1 MQAISRSADGRLRGP
16 SRAASRDAVRDALR
30 GLIEDT
36 LPNGL
41 KVRLLPNRAAPIVS
55 VYTFFRVGSR
65 NEQPGITGI
74 SHLFE
79 HMMFNGAKKYGPKEF
94 DRVLESHGGRS
105 NAYTTHDLTVY
116 HEEVAAEA
124 LEVVFD
130 LESDRMAHLVINDTS
145 LQSERE
151 VVKEERRLRVD
162 NEPAGLL
169 DEELGALIWKAHP
182 YRWPVIGWMGDIE
195 NIRREDCERY
205 FCTFYAPNN
214 ASLYVVGDFDP
225 SRTLPQIRRYYG
237 GIRRGPPQPPVV
249 NSEPEQRGERRA
261 AIKHAVQAPSLMIG
275 YRAPSAQDEDVLALD
290 VLQYA
295 LTVGD
300 GSRLIRSLVFEQAL
314 AVSAVMDW
322 TWRMDPGAIVFYL
335 ELKPESKPEQVEQ
348 ALDEQLEKV
357 CAHGLT
363 ARELAKAKNNLTSHL
378 LQGLA
383 TNSGKAHALGSYELL
398 LGNWRA
404 GLDLARRYEAITGE
418 QVRAASERYL
428 VAEKRSVSTLLP
440 SRDGR

>member
-1 MQAISRSADGRLRGP
+1 MQG
-16 SRAASRDAVRDALR
+16 AVRDALR
-30 GLIEDT
+30 GLVEAT

-41 KVRLLPNRAAPIVS
+41 KIRLLPNRTAPIAS
-55 VYTFFRVGSR
+55 VYTFFKVGSR

-79 HMMFNGAKKYGPKEF
+79 HMMFNGSKKYGPKQF

-105 NAYTTHDLTVY
+105 NAYTTHDMTVY

-124 LEVVFD
+124 LEIVFD
-130 LESDRMAHLVINDTS
+130 LESDRMGSLLINDAT
-145 LQSERE
+145 LESERE

-195 NIRREDCERY
+195 NIGREDCERY
-205 FCTFYAPNN
+205 FRTFYAPNN
-214 ASLYVVGDFDP
+214 AALYVVGDFDP
-225 SRTLPQIRRYYG
+225 HRTLSLIRRYYG
-237 GIRRGPPQPPVV
+237 RIRSGPPVPPVV

-261 AIKHAVQAPSLMIG
+261 LVRHAVQAPSMMVG
-275 YRAPSAQDEDVLALD
+275 YHAPRADQEDALALD

-300 GSRLIRSLVFEQAL
+300 GSRLVRSLVFEQPL
-314 AVSAVMDW
+314 AVAVVMDW
-322 TWRMDPGAIVFYL
+322 GWRIDPGAIVFYL
-335 ELKPESKPEQVEQ
+335 ELKPDSKPERVEQ
-348 ALDEQLEKV
+348 ALYQQLEKV
-357 CAHGLT
+357 CAEGLS
-363 ARELAKAKNNLTSHL
+363 ARELTKAKNNLKSHL

-383 TNSGKAHALGSYELL
+383 TNSGKAQALGSYELL
-398 LGNWRA
+398 LGDWQSS
-404 GLDLARRYEAITGE
+404 LDLAIRYDAITAE
-418 QVRAASERYL
+418 QVRAVSERYL
-428 VAEKRSVSTLLP
+428 RPEKRSVTTLLP
-440 SRDGR
+440 TGGRP